1 MTGIDKGNIP
11 TITSSK
17 KAEFVIKFEILNV
30 FIFHRNN
37 ANKQPI
43 NNDSNTSAFMTG
55 IIFESLTNQIIII
68 KKNNP
73 YKSLLMFKH
82 RNAINKVNGQIN

>member
-43 NNDSNTSAFMTG
+43 NNDSNTNLNYNTDVVY
-55 IIFESLTNQIIII
+55 ESTTKGKGKCKENKLDVWFTNEWFGTWII
-68 KKNNP
+68 KK
-73 YKSLLMFKH
+73 
-82 RNAINKVNGQIN
+82 